1 MWISGDILNCK
12 MRGWILKIKIM
23 KKQNCYFKQNGIKH
37 VDYKDT
43 ELLKKFINPHARI
56 LSKKR
61 TSVSAEYQRK
71 LSLAIKR
78 ARFMALLPYLSR

>member
-1 MWISGDILNCK
+1 
-12 MRGWILKIKIM
+12 M
-23 KKQNCYFKQNGIKH
+23 KKQNCYFKENGMKY

-56 LSKKR
+56 VSKKQSG
-61 TSVSAEYQRK
+61 TSSRFQRM

-78 ARFMALLPYLSR
+78 ARFMALLPYLNR

>member
-1 MWISGDILNCK
+1 MTT
-12 MRGWILKIKIM
+12 
-23 KKQNCYFKQNGIKH
+23 KQNCYFKQNAIKY

-43 ELLKKFINPHARI
+43 ELLKKFLNPHARI
-56 LSKKR
+56 LSKKK
-61 TSVSAEYQRK
+61 TGVSTEFQKK

>member
-1 MWISGDILNCK
+1 MTN
-12 MRGWILKIKIM
+12 
-23 KKQNCYFKQNGIKH
+23 KQNCYFKQNGIKY

-56 LSKKR
+56 LTKR
-61 TSVSAEYQRK
+61 KTGVSAEFQKK
-71 LSLAIKR
+71 LSVAIKR

>member
-1 MWISGDILNCK
+1 MTT
-12 MRGWILKIKIM
+12 
-23 KKQNCYFKQNGIKH
+23 KQNCYFKQNGIKY

-56 LSKKR
+56 LAKKK
-61 TSVSAEYQRK
+61 SGVSAEYQKK

>member
-1 MWISGDILNCK
+1 MNN
-12 MRGWILKIKIM
+12 
-23 KKQNCYFKQNGIKH
+23 KQNCYFKQNGIKY
-37 VDYKDT
+37 VDYKDV

-56 LSKKR
+56 LSKKK
-61 TSVSAEYQRK
+61 TGVSTEYQKK

>member
-1 MWISGDILNCK
+1 MTN
-12 MRGWILKIKIM
+12 
-23 KKQNCYFKQNGIKH
+23 KQTCYFKQNGIKY

-56 LSKKR
+56 LSKKK
-61 TSVSAEYQRK
+61 SGVSAEYQKK